1 MGDSRNGWKWL
12 FSFVKFVSEQFQ
24 SFSSQNW
31 KVFEVKTPF
40 NYECDH
46 AVHSYQSLSFFW
58 KALVT
63 YKWIID
69 VASHISVVINQ
80 PLVKLWGNV
89 KKGNTLQL
97 SFCEGQLVSEKIFEI
112 RYKWIM
118 LFMGRVELAQVTVKF
133 IWNSTWGKRIR
144 RKERQNLNLVAEK
157 HKTKRNCPQGQLCSN
172 LTHKSF
178 IRPKYDHCLALSVPE
193 FLTHSSCWIHATFPK
208 ATQPFLVLSPLVKSV
223 SSKELIGF
231 RKPMQ
236 CLFGRQSCRQ
246 LVKVVKWI
254 CYSCYMDL
262 WKLLHVIVKTG
273 ICISRPI
280 PTKPVWSLSKILT
293 LVDWLRA
300 VNRVDRLTAL
310 GPDVHCA
317 FGNVYISDQFFWHG
331 FPFLG

>member
-1 MGDSRNGWKWL
+1 MREENKEKGKAKPKPCCRKT
-12 FSFVKFVSEQFQ
+12 
-24 SFSSQNW
+24 QN
-31 KVFEVKTPF
+31 
-40 NYECDH
+40 
-46 AVHSYQSLSFFW
+46 
-58 KALVT
+58 
-63 YKWIID
+63 
-69 VASHISVVINQ
+69 
-80 PLVKLWGNV
+80 
-89 KKGNTLQL
+89 
-97 SFCEGQLVSEKIFEI
+97 
-112 RYKWIM
+112 
-118 LFMGRVELAQVTVKF
+118 
-133 IWNSTWGKRIR
+133 
-144 RKERQNLNLVAEK
+144 
-157 HKTKRNCPQGQLCSN
+157 KTKLPPRPTLFKFDPQILY
-172 LTHKSF
+172 

-208 ATQPFLVLSPLVKSV
+208 ATQPFLVLSSLVKSV

-246 LVKVVKWI
+246 LIKVVKWI

-262 WKLLHVIVKTG
+262 LKLLHVIVKTG
-273 ICISRPI
+273 ICISR